1 MRCGRRR
8 IGATDADHA
17 EWNDAF
23 WNDAS
28 RRVRGADHH
37 HVWAY
42 DDDDGDDDDDGGD
55 DDNDDDDKMTRRIIT
70 TKITIIMTRIGVWIG
85 ATHAGR
91 GRKAQVSAQRQLN
104 FQLTS
109 SAIRGV

>member
-1 MRCGRRR
+1 MGRRGRIHEHAHAFLPKSMSLLHARTCPCWRRR

-55 DDNDDDDKMTRRIIT
+55 DDNDDGDKMTRRIIT
-70 TKITIIMTRIGVWIG
+70 TIIR
-85 ATHAGR
+85 
-91 GRKAQVSAQRQLN
+91 
-104 FQLTS
+104 
-109 SAIRGV
+109 